1 MSCGEWRAH
10 RQADDAALERL
21 ASRERW
27 RNCPHC
33 RRTVELLSGCNHIT
47 CKCGHEFCYV
57 CGTSYTRAARARR
70 AQAGCECALW
80 DEENLLDE
88 DGNQEAQAGQANLAP
103 PVHFAVGAHVQRRQ
117 RQGEPLLQLRHDDD
131 DETSS
136 EEDDFEAIRG
146 PWPVQS
152 ELEEQQERQQN
163 LYNTPAEQRAQA
175 RWTPNHP
182 FHKTTT
188 CKHYPHCLNG
198 RYCNF
203 AHGNEEL
210 RARPY

>member
-1 MSCGEWRAH
+1 MPL
-10 RQADDAALERL
+10 Q
-21 ASRERW
+21 
-27 RNCPHC
+27 
-33 RRTVELLSGCNHIT
+33 
-47 CKCGHEFCYV
+47 CGHEFCYV

-163 LYNTPAEQRAQA
+163 LYNTPAEQRWVPAAQKNWA
-175 RWTPNHP
+175 TWSCVISASAADATLRLYAGFRDMLKLSGNCVVSTHP
-182 FHKTTT
+182 AFLETAVCSLT
-188 CKHYPHCLNG
+188 CDCSCHSEVFSG
-198 RYCNF
+198 TF
-203 AHGNEEL
+203 QAHVSPQGL
-210 RARPY
+210 